1 MKNLLLAD
9 LGEGLSEATVVEYYV
24 HPEQLVKQGDL
35 LLAVETAKAIV
46 EIPAP
51 ETLII
56 KQLLATANQVVQVG
70 MPLLSYDSPYQTNSS
85 ITEKH
90 DSSSVV
96 GQLETSSE
104 QYQQDFILAK
114 QRFSAQEL
122 QQVQDALLPK
132 PLTTALP
139 IILEQ
144 QTISL
149 SGARLAMAQSLASA
163 QQKVA
168 LVTIFD
174 EVMVKKITN
183 PLSMLIQALCFAC
196 QQQPKLN
203 AWFQHQQLILHHDV
217 HLGLAIDTEHG
228 LYVPVIKRANQL
240 NTQQLQQE
248 IERVKTAAHQ
258 HQLNNTQLQGA
269 TISLSNFGMMSGRFA
284 TPMIVPPQ
292 VAILGVGRIESR
304 YILTAKG
311 NIKQRV
317 IIPLSLS
324 FDHQALTGGEA
335 ARFLAAV
342 RQFLGNKKAA

>member
-9 LGEGLSEATVVEYYV
+9 LGEGLTEATVVEYYV

-56 KQLLATANQVVQVG
+56 KQLIAKANQVVPVG
-70 MPLLSYDSPYQTNSS
+70 MPLLSYESPYKTN
-85 ITEKH
+85 IPDTHPPE
-90 DSSSVV
+90 SSSVV
-96 GQLETSSE
+96 GQLEASSD
-104 QYQQDFILAK
+104 QYQQDFVLGQ
-114 QRFSAQEL
+114 QRFSLQEL
-122 QQVQDALLPK
+122 AQAQQSLLPK
-132 PLTTALP
+132 PFSANVP

-144 QTISL
+144 QTINL
-149 SGARLAMAQSLASA
+149 SGSRLAMAQSLANA
-163 QQKVA
+163 QQHVA

-174 EVMVKKITN
+174 EVIVKTLSN
-183 PLSMLIQALCFAC
+183 PLVTLIQALCYAC

>member
-1 MKNLLLAD
+1 
-9 LGEGLSEATVVEYYV
+9 
-24 HPEQLVKQGDL
+24 
-35 LLAVETAKAIV
+35 
-46 EIPAP
+46 
-51 ETLII
+51 
-56 KQLLATANQVVQVG
+56 
-70 MPLLSYDSPYQTNSS
+70 
-85 ITEKH
+85 
-90 DSSSVV
+90 
-96 GQLETSSE
+96 
-104 QYQQDFILAK
+104 
-114 QRFSAQEL
+114 
-122 QQVQDALLPK
+122 
-132 PLTTALP
+132 
-139 IILEQ
+139 
-144 QTISL
+144 
-149 SGARLAMAQSLASA
+149 
-163 QQKVA
+163 

-183 PLSMLIQALCFAC
+183 PLILLIQALCYAC

-248 IERVKTAAHQ
+248 IERLKTAAHQ